1 MVEPLMAED
10 GGLLRMVEPLMA
22 EDGGAMSRQERIW
35 RIGAG

>member
-22 EDGGAMSRQERIW
+22 EDGGAVED
-35 RIGAG
+35 G